1 MHGITRC
8 PSCDTAFNVAHK
20 QLARAKGRVRCGVCK
35 HTFSA
40 ADYWVVAELDEAELD
55 FERPAIDLQHRKPSV
70 WRGIVAA
77 AALSL
82 GAIAGLA
89 QWFHHHP
96 ADIQAWPKLE
106 PLRQWSYQ
114 QLGMRAP
121 LAIDWPAL
129 SLGHYVAQ
137 PSSENSEL
145 LRIQGLLI
153 NQSQYPQPVPDLTLT
168 LWLQSGEQ
176 LSQRIPAQRIIRKAD
191 RLAAR
196 RQSQFYV
203 DIEQRSEDIE
213 RFSLALCCQ
222 QK

>member
-20 QLARAKGRVRCGVCK
+20 QLARAKGKVRCGVCK

-55 FERPAIDLQHRKPSV
+55 FERPALDLRHRKPAV
-70 WRGIVAA
+70 WPRFLAGMV
-77 AALSL
+77 LML

-96 ADIQAWPKLE
+96 ADIQAWPRLE
-106 PLRQWSYQ
+106 PLRQWTYQ
-114 QLGMRAP
+114 QLGLSAP
-121 LAIDWPAL
+121 VAIDWSAL

-137 PSSENSEL
+137 PSSENSEA
-145 LRIQGLLI
+145 LRIKGLLI
-153 NQSQYPQPVPDLTLT
+153 NQSQHPQPAPDLMLT
-168 LWLQSGEQ
+168 LWLNSGEQ
-176 LSQRIPAQRIIRKAD
+176 LSVRIPAKRIVRKAD
-191 RLAAR
+191 KLAAE

-203 DIEQRSEDIE
+203 DIDQRSEDIQ